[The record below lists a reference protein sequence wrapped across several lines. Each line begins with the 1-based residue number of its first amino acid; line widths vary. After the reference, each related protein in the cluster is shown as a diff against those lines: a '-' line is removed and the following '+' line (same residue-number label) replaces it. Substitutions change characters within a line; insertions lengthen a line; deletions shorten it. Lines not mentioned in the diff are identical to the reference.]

1 MTLEEFRAQNPD
13 YNDLSDGELAFALW
27 DSGYKD
33 SGLPMGMFADQIDLS
48 GDGFEQ
54 MLSTANAVGYE
65 PTTETFSENYEP
77 SEGDIAAGRALTA
90 MRGATA
96 GISENIAA
104 ATAAGAEKVFGDR
117 DRSYGEA
124 FKDYLNLQRDV
135 MERYAEAKPIES
147 TAVEVGSAILPAV
160 MTGGGSVAATG
171 PARAATTAGAAGFT
185 YGAATG
191 GGESADISE
200 DIKQRIEDGSALIIP
215 SALFGGG
222 GQFAF
227 NLGKNVVRRLK
238 NPLDT
243 ANTNP
248 TVENLGRLRTA
259 AYKAA
264 DNAGI
269 VFSSNVLEPMKEAG
283 LRITQ
288 RLGYPRIKTPRSLER
303 VQGIFNRYVSRP
315 QLTLTELD
323 QLRKDLYEQITAKT
337 SKSKKRII
345 NQYIRLVDNAI
356 DAHPDASG
364 VMNAARA
371 ANKRY
376 MKSQELAEVLGE
388 VRRQAG
394 QTGMGGNAINLYRQ
408 AVKRLLKKPD
418 TKRFWN
424 DQEMLLLQKFADLEP
439 DEKWLR
445 GLGAFDPTAGRLT
458 LLLNSGFV
466 GGPAL
471 MGAFNPLSMLP
482 AVVGAAARRGAE
494 GQVERR
500 GQQLFEAISSG
511 TGELPA
517 IAPRNISARS
527 GQVVGTSTLR

>member
-160 MTGGGSVAATG
+160 MTGGGSLAATG
-171 PARAATTAGAAGFT
+171 PARAATTAGAAGFA

-215 SALFGGG
+215 SALFGGM

-248 TVENLGRLRTA
+248 TVENLGRLRNA

-264 DNAGI
+264 DNAGV
-269 VFSSNVLEPMKEAG
+269 VFSRNVLDPMKEAG

-288 RLGYPRIKTPRSLER
+288 TLGYPRIKTPRSLER
-303 VQGIFNRYVSRP
+303 VQGIFNR
-315 QLTLTELD
+315 
-323 QLRKDLYEQITAKT
+323 
-337 SKSKKRII
+337 
-345 NQYIRLVDNAI
+345 
-356 DAHPDASG
+356 
-364 VMNAARA
+364 
-371 ANKRY
+371 
-376 MKSQELAEVLGE
+376 
-388 VRRQAG
+388 
-394 QTGMGGNAINLYRQ
+394 
-408 AVKRLLKKPD
+408 
-418 TKRFWN
+418 
-424 DQEMLLLQKFADLEP
+424 
-439 DEKWLR
+439 
-445 GLGAFDPTAGRLT
+445 
-458 LLLNSGFV
+458 
-466 GGPAL
+466 
-471 MGAFNPLSMLP
+471 
-482 AVVGAAARRGAE
+482 
-494 GQVERR
+494 
-500 GQQLFEAISSG
+500 
-511 TGELPA
+511 
-517 IAPRNISARS
+517 
-527 GQVVGTSTLR
+527 